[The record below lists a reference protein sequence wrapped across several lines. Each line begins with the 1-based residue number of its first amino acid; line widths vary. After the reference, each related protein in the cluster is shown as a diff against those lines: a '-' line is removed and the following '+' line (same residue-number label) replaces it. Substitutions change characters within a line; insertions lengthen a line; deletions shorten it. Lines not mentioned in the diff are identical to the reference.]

1 MGSHQRLSTSEKLTN
16 GTSEMI
22 KKEKMECE
30 ARARRPV
37 NYSINQHYSSHV
49 GIYSVI
55 VARIFM
61 TRDTPTYSRDGR
73 RGGRVSSRRG
83 EALTPHNHL

>member
-1 MGSHQRLSTSEKLTN
+1 MWADREGKD
-16 GTSEMI
+16 GA
-22 KKEKMECE
+22 CE
-30 ARARRPV
+30 ARARPV
-37 NYSINQHYSSHV
+37 NYSNNQHYSSHV

-73 RGGRVSSRRG
+73 RGGG
-83 EALTPHNHL
+83 